1 MEEIEKEAQEAALKM
16 VVNMMQRPGQLEK
29 VTLKSVLLCVG
40 QSIHSQLP
48 TNLVVVYVKNEVLLS
63 VLIS

>member
-29 VTLKSVLLCVG
+29 VTK
-40 QSIHSQLP
+40 
-48 TNLVVVYVKNEVLLS
+48 
-63 VLIS
+63 